1 MSEAVATPAESA
13 AAPAALA
20 PAPATIDAGKLANRR
35 VGIRVL
41 VYMVATHAIAGFI
54 MLLFEIGSRKG

>member
-1 MSEAVATPAESA
+1 MTEPVALP
-13 AAPAALA
+13 AAPVEA
-20 PAPATIDAGKLANRR
+20 PAPATIDAGKRANRR

-41 VYMVATHAIAGFI
+41 IYMVATHAFAGFI

>member
-1 MSEAVATPAESA
+1 MTEPVALP
-13 AAPAALA
+13 AAPAGA
-20 PAPATIDAGKLANRR
+20 PAPATIDAGKRANRR

-41 VYMVATHAIAGFI
+41 IYMVATHAFAGFI